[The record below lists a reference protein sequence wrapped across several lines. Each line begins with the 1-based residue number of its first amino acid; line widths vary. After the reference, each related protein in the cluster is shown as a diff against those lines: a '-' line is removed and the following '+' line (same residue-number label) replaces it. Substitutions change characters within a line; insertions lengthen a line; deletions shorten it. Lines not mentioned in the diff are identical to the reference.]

1 MAATVS
7 DRENRSQVQTELL
20 LGLQKEIE
28 AMELRLRPFSKALH
42 IAREENPP
50 ACIAAQTA
58 FRLPTQN
65 SEAYVVGS
73 DGDRRLVKIR
83 DGEVVEERPYVEG
96 FTLQGLLLSP
106 REIRMAYD
114 AIHKYHEAPTEN
126 PAITLRERMPWASE
140 ATLAAIAALPGPV
153 VCCHLDATTANIL
166 VTTSG
171 DSAIL
176 IDDEYQALAVIHI
189 FIHSHKAVVTTPIN

>member
-1 MAATVS
+1 M
-7 DRENRSQVQTELL
+7 Q
-20 LGLQKEIE
+20 
-28 AMELRLRPFSKALH
+28 
-42 IAREENPP
+42 
-50 ACIAAQTA
+50 
-58 FRLPTQN
+58 
-65 SEAYVVGS
+65 
-73 DGDRRLVKIR
+73 
-83 DGEVVEERPYVEG
+83 
-96 FTLQGLLLSP
+96 
-106 REIRMAYD
+106 
-114 AIHKYHEAPTEN
+114 APTEN